1 MSAALKSYRP
11 RPVPPRRQTA
21 TAGAQTSLRRG
32 GSALPAESL
41 PQTPDP
47 SPPVVLPT
55 APGLGTSPVVR
66 LLSQLNL
73 VSSTLAVAMVG
84 LTLVSYGTSVYI
96 NRQLNQT
103 NQKLSRLQRSE
114 QQLTTANEVL
124 KNHIA
129 QQVGTQLEDGK
140 NDETG
145 LHPPQP
151 SSVIFLKPTQRAAP
165 AALPNQVVNRFS
177 LPQVEVPLG
186 Y

>member
-21 TAGAQTSLRRG
+21 TVGAQTLRRG

-41 PQTPDP
+41 PQTPAL
-47 SPPVVLPT
+47 SPPLVLPT
-55 APGLGTSPVVR
+55 PGLGASPIVR
-66 LLSQLNL
+66 VLSQLHL

-96 NRQLNQT
+96 GRQLNQA
-103 NQKLSRLQRSE
+103 NQKLNHLQRSE
-114 QQLTTANEVL
+114 QQLTTANEML

-129 QQVGTQLEDGK
+129 QQVGTELEEGK
-140 NDETG
+140 NGETG
-145 LHPPQP
+145 FHPPQP
-151 SSVIFLKPTQRAAP
+151 SSVIFLKPAQRAATV
-165 AALPNQVVNRFS
+165 ALPNQVVNRFA

>member
-21 TAGAQTSLRRG
+21 TVGAQTLRRG

-41 PQTPDP
+41 PQTPAL
-47 SPPVVLPT
+47 SPPLVLPT
-55 APGLGTSPVVR
+55 PGLGASPIVR
-66 LLSQLNL
+66 VLSQLHL

-96 NRQLNQT
+96 GRQLNQA
-103 NQKLSRLQRSE
+103 NQKLNHLQRSE
-114 QQLTTANEVL
+114 QQLTTANEML

-129 QQVGTQLEDGK
+129 QQVGTETELEEGK
-140 NDETG
+140 NGETG
-145 LHPPQP
+145 FHPPQP
-151 SSVIFLKPTQRAAP
+151 SSVIFLKPAQRAATV
-165 AALPNQVVNRFS
+165 ALPNQVVNRFA